1 VYSEKTEEVVM
12 ENLTRSETTA
22 LMKELVICFKR
33 IYEIGRELGF
43 DNILEKAKAK
53 EVIMGYE
60 LGDTVFSKS
69 TGEVKGADAINDGT
83 GEISEYKTT
92 EIPNEKTLARFFDAA
107 LDGKLGKTVAGSM
120 TYNNASTRENVE
132 SYEKFSHKHGVFYR
146 GDLIAITE
154 VSPEYVTGEDGLMK
168 RVIKSE
174 NGAVY
179 KSTNGN
185 SVSVHYENGGV
196 RDGEGKIIYVNDI
209 RK

>member
-1 VYSEKTEEVVM
+1 M

-22 LMKELVICFKR
+22 LMKELVVCFKR
-33 IYEIGRELGF
+33 IYEIGRKLGF

-69 TGEVKGADAINDGT
+69 TGEVKGADAINEET
-83 GEISEYKTT
+83 GEVSEYKTT
-92 EIPNEKTLARFFDAA
+92 ELKNEKEVERFHAAAFDNTKKTCAA
-107 LDGKLGKTVAGSM
+107 SM
-120 TYNNASTRENVE
+120 TYNNAYTEENVK
-132 SYEKFSHKHGVFYR
+132 SYKEFSHKHGIFYR
-146 GDLIAITE
+146 GDLVVITE
-154 VSPEYVTGEDGLMK
+154 VAPEYVTGDDGLMK
-168 RVIKSE
+168 RIIKSK
-174 NGAVY
+174 NGKEY

-196 RDGEGKIIYVNDI
+196 REGEGKIIYRNDI

>member
-1 VYSEKTEEVVM
+1 M

-22 LMKELVICFKR
+22 LMKELMDCFKT
-33 IYEIGRELGF
+33 IYEIGRKLGF

-69 TGEVKGADAINDGT
+69 TGEVKGADAINDET
-83 GEISEYKTT
+83 GEVSEYKTT
-92 EIPNEKTLARFFDAA
+92 EITDEKALARFFDAA
-107 LDGKLGKTVAGSM
+107 VDGKLGKTVAGSM
-120 TYNNASTRENVE
+120 TYNNAYSRENVKP
-132 SYEKFSHKHGVFYR
+132 YEEFSHMHGVFYR
-146 GDLIAITE
+146 GDLIAITD
-154 VSPEYVTGEDGLMK
+154 VSPEYVTGEYGLMK
-168 RVIKSE
+168 RIIKSE

-196 RDGEGKIIYVNDI
+196 RNGEGKLIYVNDI
-209 RK
+209 RE

>member
-1 VYSEKTEEVVM
+1 M
-12 ENLTRSETTA
+12 ENLSKSETTA
-22 LMKELVICFKR
+22 LMKELVVCFKR
-33 IYEIGRELGF
+33 IYEIGRKLGF
-43 DNILEKAKAK
+43 DNILEKAKVK

-69 TGEVKGADAINDGT
+69 TGEVKGADAINDET

-92 EIPNEKTLARFFDAA
+92 EIPSEKALARFFDAA

-132 SYEKFSHKHGVFYR
+132 SYKKFSHKHGVFYR

-154 VSPEYVTGEDGLMK
+154 VSPEYVTGEEGLMK

-185 SVSVHYENGGV
+185 GVSVHYENGGV
-196 RDGEGKIIYVNDI
+196 RDGEGEIIYINDI

>member
-1 VYSEKTEEVVM
+1 M

-22 LMKELVICFKR
+22 LMKELVVCFKR
-33 IYEIGRELGF
+33 IYEIGRKLGF

-69 TGEVKGADAINDGT
+69 TGEVKGADAINDET
-83 GEISEYKTT
+83 GDIREYKTI
-92 EIPNEKTLARFFDAA
+92 EIADEKSLYRFYDAA
-107 LDGKLGKTVAGSM
+107 LDGKLKKTFAGSM
-120 TYNNASTRENVE
+120 TYNNAYSKENVE
-132 SYEKFSHKHGVFYR
+132 SYEEFSHMHGVFYR
-146 GDLIAITE
+146 GDLIAITD

-168 RVIKSE
+168 RITKSE

-196 RDGEGKIIYVNDI
+196 RNGEGKIIYVNDI
-209 RK
+209 RE